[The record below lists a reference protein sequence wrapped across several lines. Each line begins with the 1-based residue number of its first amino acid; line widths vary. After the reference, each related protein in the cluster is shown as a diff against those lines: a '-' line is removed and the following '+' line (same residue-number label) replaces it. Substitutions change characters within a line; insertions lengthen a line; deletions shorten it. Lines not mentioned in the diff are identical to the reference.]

1 MLRYEMKKVF
11 NKRINR
17 ILLTAAMLLMVIFSI
32 FAIGSFRA
40 VDANGE
46 THTGLSAARLMIAD
60 KNRWQGELTPE
71 VITNT
76 VESSKSGDWQ
86 STSDI
91 NYLASDMLVGEF
103 FQRNFNTRRAP
114 CSFPQGM
121 DGAKLYAPKYLPG

>member
-1 MLRYEMKKVF
+1 MSDKKFLLDVLRISIPVALQSMLQASF
-11 NKRINR
+11 S
-17 ILLTAAMLLMVIFSI
+17 MV
-32 FAIGSFRA
+32 
-40 VDANGE
+40 D
-46 THTGLSAARLMIAD
+46 TGLSAARLMIAD

>member
-1 MLRYEMKKVF
+1 MMLRYEMKKVF

-76 VESSKSGDWQ
+76 V
-86 STSDI
+86 
-91 NYLASDMLVGEF
+91 
-103 FQRNFNTRRAP
+103 
-114 CSFPQGM
+114 
-121 DGAKLYAPKYLPG
+121 